1 MTHDLCYM
9 LFFIIVTNIN
19 TPIRQS
25 ILRDTRAPFSLS
37 PVITRLRSQD
47 WGFIFWELAPHVNK
61 CRVTLAIC
69 YSLGL
74 KSLTHN
80 HSTRAGPVPVCHDWR
95 VRQEVKSRANIRC
108 GLLWFWFYYNVRHIH
123 MISLSPT
130 LRLHHCHWSNLM
142 MVHCWLSN
150 PDG

>member
-80 HSTRAGPVPVCHDWR
+80 HSTRAGPVRTRCAMIGVFDRKWKAVRISVVVCFDFGFTIMFGTSTWFLCHTLY
-95 VRQEVKSRANIRC
+95 VCITAIEVI
-108 GLLWFWFYYNVRHIH
+108 LW
-123 MISLSPT
+123 
-130 LRLHHCHWSNLM
+130 WSIA
-142 MVHCWLSN
+142 
-150 PDG
+150 G